1 MTKTQP
7 SASPCGFVRRC
18 TIQAIAFLLLL
29 LAGPTALAQ
38 VHGGSRPP
46 EPAAPAAPVRSLDG
60 WEVLTER
67 WYELTLAGQP
77 CGSIH
82 ALVERQGERIR
93 SSKVMQ
99 MRLARGD
106 TTVEVASETRFVESA
121 RGEPIEASL
130 RQRMGATANS
140 APTETTVRFRR
151 DGDAW
156 VADIREGAEG
166 QVVREKRLPG
176 SGWLPPAALDRFV
189 TERIRAG
196 ARQIEY
202 RSVDVESGLELVTVT
217 MRRKGSGM
225 VNIDH
230 EATPRTLPVSLWTA
244 IDSLQKIEVTE
255 RYAGDGVLVESAA
268 PLGIG
273 ELKTRLTSRERAV
286 NASQRS
292 GAEVLVASFVPAKRR
307 IFGVME
313 KMRLAVRVETKT
325 GEINEFPSVGAQ
337 RVRRLAPNALEIAI
351 DAGRGSEPEPGDAT
365 NPAYL
370 ARSSLIDGSAPSV
383 RRILDAALP
392 KDRELPPAER
402 AELLRKATDRALPS
416 KNLAS
421 PFASAAEAAEA
432 RGGDCSEHAVLLAA
446 LLRESGIPA
455 RVASGLVYADR
466 FAGERN
472 VWAWHV
478 WTQALLPEPDGSLRW
493 RDLDATLPVPYHA
506 AHICVAVGAL
516 EAGATDPMW
525 TSTLSLI
532 GNLSI
537 LDLTGEDA
545 ERAFEEGA
553 TPQPTAPQPTA
564 PQP

>member
-1 MTKTQP
+1 MVMRTP
-7 SASPCGFVRRC
+7 RSAR
-18 TIQAIAFLLLL
+18 FLSFALLL
-29 LAGPTALAQ
+29 LALLVAGPVAWAQ
-38 VHGGSRPP
+38 APSPAPSQAGA
-46 EPAAPAAPVRSLDG
+46 EPAAKSLDG
-60 WEVLTER
+60 WEVVTDR

-130 RQRMGATANS
+130 RQRMGAT
-140 APTETTVRFRR
+140 PTETTVRFRR

-156 VADIREGAEG
+156 VAEIQEGGAG
-166 QVVREKRLPG
+166 KPAREKRLPG
-176 SGWLPPAALDRFV
+176 DGWLPPAALDRFV

-196 ARQIEY
+196 ARQIEF
-202 RSVDVESGLELVTVT
+202 RSVDVESGLEVVTVT

-230 EATPRTLPVSLWTA
+230 EAAPRTLPVSLWTA

-273 ELKTRLTSRERAV
+273 ELKTRLTSRERAI
-286 NASQRS
+286 NASQRT

-313 KMRLAVRVETKT
+313 KMRLAVRVETKS
-325 GEINEFPSVGAQ
+325 GEISEFPSVGAQ
-337 RVRRLAPNALEIAI
+337 RVRRIAPNALEITV
-351 DAGRGSEPEPGDAT
+351 DAARGSEPEPGDAT

-383 RRILDAALP
+383 RRILEATLP
-392 KDRELPPAER
+392 KDRETTPSER
-402 AELLRKATDRALPS
+402 AELLRRATDRALPS

-446 LLRESGIPA
+446 LLRETGIPA

-478 WTQALLPEPDGSLRW
+478 WTQALLPEPDGTLRW

-525 TSTLSLI
+525 SSTLSLI

-545 ERAFEEGA
+545 ERAFGEAAAPA
-553 TPQPTAPQPTA
+553 TPAA
-564 PQP
+564 R

>member
-1 MTKTQP
+1 MFMRTP
-7 SASPCGFVRRC
+7 RSAR
-18 TIQAIAFLLLL
+18 FLSLALLL
-29 LAGPTALAQ
+29 LALLVAGPLALAQ
-38 VHGGSRPP
+38 APSQAPSQAGA
-46 EPAAPAAPVRSLDG
+46 EPAAKSLDG
-60 WEVLTER
+60 WEVVTDR

-130 RQRMGATANS
+130 RQRMGAK
-140 APTETTVRFRR
+140 PTETTVQFRR

-156 VADIREGAEG
+156 IADIRDGGEGKPA
-166 QVVREKRLPG
+166 REKRLPG
-176 SGWLPPAALDRFV
+176 EGWLPPAALDRFV

-196 ARQIEY
+196 ARQIEF
-202 RSVDVESGLELVTVT
+202 RSVDVESGLEVVTVT

-225 VNIDH
+225 ANIDH
-230 EATPRTLPVSLWTA
+230 EAAPRTLPVSLWTA

-273 ELKTRLTSRERAV
+273 ELKTRLTSRERAI
-286 NASQRS
+286 NASQRA

-313 KMRLAVRVETKT
+313 KMRLAVRVETKS
-325 GEINEFPSVGAQ
+325 GEISEFPSVGAQ
-337 RVRRLAPNALEIAI
+337 RVRRVAPNALEITV
-351 DAGRGSEPEPGDAT
+351 DAARGSEPEPGDAT

-383 RRILDAALP
+383 RRILEATLP
-392 KDRELPPAER
+392 KDREATPAER
-402 AELLRKATDRALPS
+402 AELLRRATDRALPS

-446 LLRESGIPA
+446 LLRETGIPA

-478 WTQALLPEPDGSLRW
+478 WTQALLPEPDGTLRW

-525 TSTLSLI
+525 SSTLSLI

-537 LDLTGEDA
+537 LDLTGEES
-545 ERAFEEGA
+545 ERAFSEAA
-553 TPQPTAPQPTA
+553 TPAA
-564 PQP
+564 R